1 MVLPRPPGEIAAP
14 LPGERPG
21 DRPGNRRSRRR
32 RREPTED
39 VGRQTARR
47 TEERRRQRIAIII
60 GVALILAIV
69 AIVAVGYYREFYHP
83 PRVLAGQVRDVR
95 FSMGDLVDRIRVLQ
109 GVNRYQG
116 GRVDL
121 STVPFQ
127 YLQDMV
133 HAEILRQAAPGLG
146 FSVTDEDID
155 EELRRRF
162 RPVPPEGQ
170 EVDEGQLDQEYENAL
185 TNFKTST
192 GLSDAEYRVLVE
204 EDLLR
209 RQLFIVINSSLPEQ
223 VEQVEAAWIRLEAE
237 GPVEPQEVRDRLERE
252 DFALVAS
259 EVHRSAGFTNQ
270 QGYAGWVPEEAFPD
284 LDDELFGNPDREER
298 SRPQGEGSDSAPKW
312 KPLEVGE
319 ISDPIYAQDGT
330 YIVHKISGLEEREL
344 SDIMSFQLTRERV
357 DQWFEEQLSRGSD
370 EGWMKIK
377 FHSEVYSWVADQVQ
391 ISAPRIEQPP
401 PGQPAG
407 PGFP

>member
-1 MVLPRPPGEIAAP
+1 MVLPRPPGETAAS
-14 LPGERPG
+14 LPGERLGERPG
-21 DRPGNRRSRRR
+21 DRPANRRSRRR
-32 RREPTED
+32 RREPAED
-39 VGRQTARR
+39 AGRQTARR

-95 FSMGDLVDRIRVLQ
+95 FSMGGLVDRIRVLQ
-109 GVNRYQG
+109 GINRYEQG

-121 STVPFQ
+121 SIVPFR
-127 YLQDMV
+127 YLQDMI

-146 FSVTDEDID
+146 FSVTDEDIG

-192 GLSDAEYRVLVE
+192 NLSDAEYRVLVE
-204 EDLLR
+204 EELLR

-284 LDDELFGNPDREER
+284 LDDALFGDPNRKDRE
-298 SRPQGEGSDSAPKW
+298 GNDN
-312 KPLEVGE
+312 PLPALPVGE

-344 SDIMSFQLTRERV
+344 SGIMSFQLTRKRV

-370 EGWMKIK
+370 EGWVKIK

>member
-1 MVLPRPPGEIAAP
+1 MVLPRPPGETAAP
-14 LPGERPG
+14 LPRERPG

-32 RREPTED
+32 RREPAED

-47 TEERRRQRIAIII
+47 AEERRRQRIAIVI
-60 GVALILAIV
+60 GVALILAII

-95 FSMGDLVDRIRVLQ
+95 FTMGDLVDRIRVLQ

-127 YLQDMV
+127 YLQDMI
-133 HAEILRQAAPGLG
+133 HAEILRQASPGLG
-146 FSVTDEDID
+146 FSVSGEDID

-162 RPVPPEGQ
+162 RPAKPEGQ
-170 EVDEGQLDQEYENAL
+170 EVDEGQLDQEYENNL

-209 RQLFIVINSSLPEQ
+209 RQLFIVINASLPEQ
-223 VEQVEAAWIRLEAE
+223 VEQVEASWIRLETE

-284 LDDELFGNPDREER
+284 LDEVLFGNPSRERE
-298 SRPQGEGSDSAPKW
+298 
-312 KPLEVGE
+312 PLPVGE
-319 ISDPIYAQDGT
+319 ISNPIFTQEGT
-330 YIVHKISGLEEREL
+330 YIVYKISGPEEREL

-357 DQWFEEQLSRGSD
+357 DQWFEEQLSQGSD
-370 EGWMKIK
+370 DGWLKIN
-377 FHSEVYSWVADQVQ
+377 FDSERYGWVADQVQ

-401 PGQPAG
+401 PGQPVG